1 VLAPTA
7 LHAQELEPR
16 AYTNLPVGLNFLV
29 VGVAHSD
36 GGLATDPSLPLEDAQ
51 LKINT
56 GVLAYARS
64 LDLWGESGRFDVSI
78 PYSTLAGTALA
89 EGMPASRNVS
99 GVGDPRF
106 RLSVNLYG
114 APSLPPAQFA
124 AFRPDLVIGTSLQ
137 VTAPGPQYEPSKL
150 INLGTN
156 RWSAKPDIGMSKAF
170 GELTLDFTAGVTFQS
185 RNDDYFGGNTLQQ
198 APIFSFQTNAS
209 YNFSGG
215 IWAAL
220 GVTLY
225 RGGRSTLN
233 GTQKND
239 ELDNSRTGLTVAIPI
254 DRRDSIK
261 FNASTGISTRTGTNF
276 NTVALAWQYRWGA
289 GL

>member
-1 VLAPTA
+1 
-7 LHAQELEPR
+7 
-16 AYTNLPVGLNFLV
+16 
-29 VGVAHSD
+29 
-36 GGLATDPSLPLEDAQ
+36 
-51 LKINT
+51 
-56 GVLAYARS
+56 
-64 LDLWGESGRFDVSI
+64 
-78 PYSTLAGTALA
+78 
-89 EGMPASRNVS
+89 M
-99 GVGDPRF
+99 
-106 RLSVNLYG
+106 
-114 APSLPPAQFA
+114 
-124 AFRPDLVIGTSLQ
+124 
-137 VTAPGPQYEPSKL
+137 
-150 INLGTN
+150 
-156 RWSAKPDIGMSKAF
+156 
-170 GELTLDFTAGVTFQS
+170 
-185 RNDDYFGGNTLQQ
+185 QQ

>member
-220 GVTLY
+220 GVTFY